1 MSQES
6 QSLPAPNLP
15 EQASPANLRT
25 VFAGLMMGMF
35 LAAVNQTI
43 IAPAMPRIV
52 AELGGMQ
59 HYSWIAISALLAS
72 TVSVPIVG
80 KLSDLYGRKLF
91 YVGGIVVFMASSLV
105 AGLADSFWMFM
116 AARVLEGIGMGT
128 MMPLSQAILGD
139 LIAPR
144 DRGKYQGLMGGVF
157 GLASVIGP
165 FIGGFITDSLSWRWL
180 FFINV
185 PSALVALAVIIPFM
199 KLPHVRKPQR
209 IDFAGFATLALGL
222 TSVLLATVWA
232 GTEGEWTSPWTV
244 GLFALGTVSLALF
257 FWVETR
263 AVEPVFPLRL
273 WRNDIFRM
281 ANLAILMMAMAMFG
295 SIYFIPMFA
304 QGVLGA
310 SVTDSGLILM
320 PMMLSVVILS
330 ATTGM
335 VVSRTGRYRLPVL
348 LGIFLLGLGCVLL
361 TQVDSETPKS
371 TLIRNMILIGAGLG
385 MALQTLVVAVQNAV
399 GRDDLGV
406 ATAATQ
412 LSRSIGSTVG
422 VAVLGTVLAQRMAT
436 EMKGALPSGLKIEGG
451 EGGAGALLDPE
462 ILGTLSPQALESL
475 RNALAASLHTVFLM
489 SVPFAVIAFVA
500 ALFLREIPLRRT
512 IRPGASEAG
521 KEILAEMSHSG
532 AAGAVRVGQPNPA
545 YQARLSFLGLTFGLL
560 AHEAQRADRPRLRE
574 LMNKLGEGDAARGRN
589 RLEALSRALFHE
601 GGDGGEGTSPSP
613 LAMLAQGTGLDL
625 GGLNPEAEYERAV
638 AEVPP
643 ALSDRLRKLLTTPD
657 LSPASLLTPAD
668 VETLERVGIIVSAAL
683 LLDGAGRGE
692 ISGSTA
698 P

>member
-1 MSQES
+1 MSRET
-6 QSLPAPNLP
+6 QSLPAQTSPS
-15 EQASPANLRT
+15 QASPANLRT

-59 HYSWIAISALLAS
+59 HYSWIAVSALLAS

-91 YVGGIVVFMASSLV
+91 YVGGILVFMASSLV

-116 AARVLEGIGMGT
+116 AARILEGIGMGT

-144 DRGKYQGLMGGVF
+144 DRGRYQGLMGGVF

-165 FIGGFITDSLSWRWL
+165 FIGGFITDRLSWRWL

-209 IDFAGFATLALGL
+209 IDFAGFVTLSVGL
-222 TSVLLATVWA
+222 TSVLLATVWG
-232 GTEGEWTSPWTV
+232 GTEASWTSPWTL
-244 GLFALGTVSLALF
+244 GLFALGAASLALF
-257 FWVETR
+257 FFVETR
-263 AVEPVFPLRL
+263 AAEPVFPLRL
-273 WRNDIFRM
+273 WKNDVFRM
-281 ANLAILMMAMAMFG
+281 ANLSILMMAMAMFG
-295 SIYFIPMFA
+295 SIYFIPVFA

-310 SVTDSGLILM
+310 SVTDSGVILM

-361 TQVDSETPKS
+361 TQVGSETPRA

-422 VAVLGTVLAQRMAT
+422 VAVLGTVLAQRMAA
-436 EMKGALPSGLKIEGG
+436 EMKGVLPAGLKVEGG
-451 EGGAGALLDPE
+451 GEAGALLDPQ
-462 ILGTLSPQALESL
+462 ILASLSPQALETL

-532 AAGAVRVGQPNPA
+532 AAGVVRVGQPNPA

-560 AHEAQRADRPRLRE
+560 AREVDRADRPRLRE
-574 LMNKLGEGDAARGRN
+574 LMNRLGEGDAARGRS

-601 GGDGGEGTSPSP
+601 GSDGAEGTPSP

-625 GGLNPEAEYERAV
+625 GGLDPEAEYARAV

-683 LLDGAGRGE
+683 LLDGVGNRE
-692 ISGSTA
+692 LTESTA